1 MDTRFEVRDLQ
12 YLSGLLVDPD
22 PTTGARVVDPQRIGA
37 TGASYGGGLSLM
49 LATLKDRIMCGG
61 SETQATAACKNHSD
75 GDLVPWTSPA
85 GTPMHTAAAAPI
97 VPWSDLIYSL
107 VPNGRTLDYTIAQPA
122 DAYTPVGIEKQSFVS
137 GLYASGVA
145 SGHYAPPSP
154 PRAPPPPPPHH
165 APPAPS
171 SRGARAPSHGLRLV
185 RPLRSRRRRRP
196 RSERH
201 GQDADLPED
210 RRGPDR
216 APVGGALRHA
226 HLGGPAPRHPA
237 NRLGP
242 RADRA
247 VHGREPEHLA
257 RGGSRGGGEQ
267 SLRHHPEPGP

>member
-61 SETQATAACKNHSD
+61 SETRAHPPCKKHSD

-145 SGHYAPPSP
+145 SGYHPPPSP
-154 PRAPPPPPPHH
+154 PGAPPPPDPNHDPT
-165 APPAPS
+165 
-171 SRGARAPSHGLRLV
+171 RW
-185 RPLRSRRRRRP
+185 LRSTN
-196 RSERH
+196 
-201 GQDADLPED
+201 L
-210 RRGPDR
+210 
-216 APVGGALRHA
+216 
-226 HLGGPAPRHPA
+226 
-237 NRLGP
+237 
-242 RADRA
+242 
-247 VHGREPEHLA
+247 REPH
-257 RGGSRGGGEQ
+257 RRNP
-267 SLRHHPEPGP
+267 H